1 MYISYS
7 ETWTHKEEYPIFHYL
22 WNKSKKISRGMRLMD
37 ASNVLWVFV
46 HTIIARTVRNLRYK
60 SLPSSFTYSSSIF
73 FNDPN
78 CDCTFQHFAAEYA
91 FILYWKQGSFLFHL
105 LLGRLKLDP
114 LKSSLE
120 TVKDEILD
128 NFLLNLI

>member
-1 MYISYS
+1 
-7 ETWTHKEEYPIFHYL
+7 
-22 WNKSKKISRGMRLMD
+22 MD

-78 CDCTFQHFAAEYA
+78 CDCSITDTQCIQYWVFLYHELFG
-91 FILYWKQGSFLFHL
+91 ILYWKQGSFLFHL

-114 LKSSLE
+114 HKSSLE

-128 NFLLNLI
+128 NFFA